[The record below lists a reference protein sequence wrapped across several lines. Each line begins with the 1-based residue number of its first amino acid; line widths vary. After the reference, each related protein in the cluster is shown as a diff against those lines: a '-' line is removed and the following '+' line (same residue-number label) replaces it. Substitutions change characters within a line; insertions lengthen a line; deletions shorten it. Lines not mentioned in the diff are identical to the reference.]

1 LFNYFW
7 HGITP
12 LILTIVTHLI
22 KECIWKNL
30 RQPYYIRRFHGG
42 LWRGESM
49 MILSHVNRK
58 QHRNLLFGICLLL
71 TTVIGNGVASP
82 ILAEATTQEEPIK
95 ILFVMDFDFG
105 LNYGPIRTIFE
116 RFGWD
121 ITTTALNETL
131 TSCDYADN
139 YELTVDILLT
149 DISDVTEYDILTII
163 PGEAHAS
170 LLSNE
175 TALALIRDAVSQNL
189 VVTAWCRA
197 VRVLAAA
204 DVIDGKNVTGH
215 VDYQAEYE
223 AAGAT
228 FFDSSPPITDGN
240 IITSVRSNFYRDE
253 TCNAIADAVGFYE
266 SNAPTMTSVSISP
279 SPTDVGTDPVL
290 TTTLY
295 DETSMYIVTCKIY
308 KLNITGERPATHT
321 FHLELNETSI
331 ENQFQC
337 VIEYLEVGNY
347 TVDLMVW
354 DCFMN
359 YAEFTDVVQFTVLEE
374 LPETTQS
381 QDFMQLLI
389 PGAIAGGVGIVL
401 VLGIVLVKKR

>member
-1 LFNYFW
+1 
-7 HGITP
+7 
-12 LILTIVTHLI
+12 
-22 KECIWKNL
+22 L
-30 RQPYYIRRFHGG
+30 RQPYYIRRFCGG

-49 MILSHVNRK
+49 MVISHINRK
-58 QHRNLLFGICLLL
+58 HHRNLLFGLCLVLAL
-71 TTVIGNGVASP
+71 VISIGATAP
-82 ILAEATTQEEPIK
+82 FPAEANTQEEPIK
-95 ILFVMDFDFG
+95 ILFVIDFDFG

-121 ITTTALNETL
+121 ITTTALNKTL
-131 TSCDYADN
+131 TSCDYASN
-139 YELTVDILLT
+139 YELTVDVLLT
-149 DISDVTEYDILTII
+149 EISDVTEYDILTII
-163 PGEAHAS
+163 PGESHAS
-170 LLSNE
+170 LLAND
-175 TALALIRDAVSQNL
+175 TALDLIRDAVSQNL

-197 VRVLAAA
+197 VRVLATA

-228 FFDSSPPITDGN
+228 FFESSPPITDGN

-253 TCNAIADAVGFYE
+253 TCNAIAAAVGFYE
-266 SNAPTMTSVSISP
+266 SNAPTMTSASISP
-279 SPTDVGTDPVL
+279 SPTDVDTDPVL
-290 TTTLY
+290 TATIS
-295 DETSMYIVTCKIY
+295 DETFIYIVTCKIY
-308 KLNITGERPATHT
+308 KLNITGGRPATHT

-331 ENQFQC
+331 ESQFQC

-374 LPETTQS
+374 LPTSDTTQG
-381 QDFMQLLI
+381 QDLMQYLV
-389 PGAIAGGVGIVL
+389 PGSVVGGIGVVL
-401 VLGIVLVKKR
+401 VIAIILIKKR

>member
-1 LFNYFW
+1 
-7 HGITP
+7 
-12 LILTIVTHLI
+12 LII
-22 KECIWKNL
+22 
-30 RQPYYIRRFHGG
+30 
-42 LWRGESM
+42 S
-49 MILSHVNRK
+49 
-58 QHRNLLFGICLLL
+58 
-71 TTVIGNGVASP
+71 IGAIAP
-82 ILAEATTQEEPIK
+82 FLADANTQEEPIK

-116 RFGWD
+116 RFGWEV
-121 ITTTALNETL
+121 TTTALNGTL
-131 TSCDYADN
+131 TSCDYASN

-149 DISDVTEYDILTII
+149 EISDVTEYDILTII
-163 PGEAHAS
+163 PGESHTS
-170 LLSNE
+170 LLSND
-175 TALALIRDAVSQNL
+175 TALDLIRDAVSQNL

-228 FFDSSPPITDGN
+228 FFESSPPITDGN

-253 TCNAIADAVGFYE
+253 TCNVIAAAVGFYE
-266 SNAPTMTSVSISP
+266 SNAPTMTGVSISP
-279 SPTDVGTDPVL
+279 SPTDVATDPVL
-290 TTTLY
+290 TATLN
-295 DETSMYIVTCKIY
+295 DETFIYIVTCKIY
-308 KLNITGERPATHT
+308 KLNITGGRPATHT

-347 TVDLMVW
+347 TVDLMIW

-359 YAEFTDVVQFTVLEE
+359 YAEFADAVQFTVLEE
-374 LPETTQS
+374 LPETTETTQI
-381 QDFMQLLI
+381 QDFMQLLV
-389 PGAIAGGVGIVL
+389 PGAIVGGAGIVL
-401 VLGIVLVKKR
+401 VIAIVLVKKR

>member
-1 LFNYFW
+1 
-7 HGITP
+7 
-12 LILTIVTHLI
+12 
-22 KECIWKNL
+22 
-30 RQPYYIRRFHGG
+30 
-42 LWRGESM
+42 M
-49 MILSHVNRK
+49 MVISHINRK
-58 QHRNLLFGICLLL
+58 HHRYLLSGLCLFLAL
-71 TTVIGNGVASP
+71 VISIGATAPFPADAS
-82 ILAEATTQEEPIK
+82 TQEDPIK

-116 RFGWD
+116 RFGWEV
-121 ITTTALNETL
+121 TTTALNGTL
-131 TSCDYADN
+131 TSCDYASN
-139 YELTVDILLT
+139 YELSVDILLT
-149 DISDVTEYDILTII
+149 EISDVTEYDILTII
-163 PGEAHAS
+163 PGESHAS
-170 LLSNE
+170 LLVND
-175 TALALIRDAVSQNL
+175 TALDLIRDAVSQNM

-228 FFDSSPPITDGN
+228 FFESSPPITDGN

-253 TCNAIADAVGFYE
+253 TCNAIAAAVGFYE
-266 SNAPTMTSVSISP
+266 SNAPTMYSASINP
-279 SPTDVGTDPVL
+279 SPTDVSTDPVL
-290 TTTLY
+290 TATLN
-295 DETSMYIVTCKIY
+295 DETFIYIATCKIY
-308 KLNITGERPATHT
+308 KLNITGGRPATHT

-374 LPETTQS
+374 LPTTVTS
-381 QDFMQLLI
+381 QGQDLMQYLV
-389 PGAIAGGVGIVL
+389 PGAIAGGVGVVL
-401 VLGIVLVKKR
+401 VIAIILIKKR